1 MRRRYA
7 VCSEGII
14 LFAHFFLFSS
24 VLSYKNCT
32 HLNAFTQNHWI
43 WQYFLSILRWQH
55 TLALLDG
62 AFRNII
68 HALYIVILSSIYL
81 TIYLSISIHIYI
93 YLYIYVYCIYVFI
106 DRSFYRVFIKNSVFL
121 NSLQPIPCV

>member
-14 LFAHFFLFSS
+14 LFAHFFYVFICIVVQKMYTLERIYTKPLDLAIFFEHSEMAA
-24 VLSYKNCT
+24 
-32 HLNAFTQNHWI
+32 HFGIA
-43 WQYFLSILRWQH
+43 RWSFQEYN
-55 TLALLDG
+55 T
-62 AFRNII
+62 R
-68 HALYIVILSSIYL
+68 IVHCNTVIYL